1 MMMLDAISDGLSL
14 LKDVFGYQR
23 KLDDHFVKSFM
34 FVIQDLD
41 CNPYDVEKACQ
52 RMAREGGERFP
63 TGPVFRRFCG
73 DEKYRRQKR
82 EEAMAYQ
89 QRTSDVL
96 ADDDDWIPQAEAKK
110 IVSAALARMSGKH
123 KAWPGENEKPK
134 DMKREIA
141 RMKSA

>member
-34 FVIQDLD
+34 FVIQDLEL
-41 CNPYDVEKACQ
+41 NPYDVEKACQ

-63 TGPVFRRFCG
+63 TGPVFRRFCSE
-73 DEKYRRQKR
+73 EKYRRERLERFQAAR
-82 EEAMAYQ
+82 SIQ
-89 QRTSDVL
+89 VDVL
-96 ADDDDWIPQAEAKK
+96 ADDDEWISQSEAKK
-110 IVSAALARMSGKH
+110 IVGAALARMTGKQ
-123 KAWPGENEKPK
+123 KDWPGEGKPR

>member
-89 QRTSDVL
+89 QKQADPL
-96 ADDDDWIPQAEAKK
+96 ADDDEWVSQAEAKK
-110 IVSAALARMSGKH
+110 IVAAALARMSGKQ
-123 KAWPGENEKPK
+123 KAWPGEEKPK

>member
-1 MMMLDAISDGLSL
+1 MMMIDAMTDGLSL

-23 KLDDHFVKSFM
+23 RIEDGFVKSFL

-63 TGPVFRRFCG
+63 TGPVFRRFCAE
-73 DEKYRRQKR
+73 EKYRRER
-82 EEAMAYQ
+82 LERYHAIPVVVD
-89 QRTSDVL
+89 TL
-96 ADDDDWIPQAEAKK
+96 ADDDEWISQAEAKK
-110 IVSAALARMSGKH
+110 IVGAALARMTEKQKS
-123 KAWPGENEKPK
+123 WPGEVRPRN
-134 DMKREIA
+134 MKREIE